1 MLRPSSRGIAFSHVR
16 PFALRLLR
24 PRLTSRSAS
33 LRRTFIHNARSPRV
47 RAHSFTA
54 RPPDLRCLTLDH
66 GSFAAFCPLAPVGLA
81 FYPVLVHR
89 PAASLHASSP
99 RSITL
104 TQLRFASFAMVC
116 LREDLHLQERA
127 RAGRTKERAPEG
139 ARRPDTASSRC
150 RCVCALAWESGAG
163 PAYCPGRR
171 LFPLT
176 PRA

>member
-127 RAGRTKERAPEG
+127 RAGRTKKRPGFPRRLSGSHRQGSVGER
-139 ARRPDTASSRC
+139 TASLLTGRCAGRAWSRN
-150 RCVCALAWESGAG
+150 RS
-163 PAYCPGRR
+163 
-171 LFPLT
+171 
-176 PRA
+176 